1 MKTPG
6 YAPCF
11 ELIANFT
18 CTSLRDWNACSNS
31 INFLLTLWSRM
42 ACANRYVQLSEAM
55 VPNSLVLHQLLPR
68 VVEAY
73 VEGRLNQVSDENGN
87 GNPLDDPEGLHEEMT
102 QFPQIVRFVYTESGA
117 YLLKKMESMMSEYD
131 VRVVG
136 RGKE

>member
-1 MKTPG
+1 MPTAGPSEG
-6 YAPCF
+6 TSPPLLLSLVQLPTLGVDEDAGLRSVLRADR
-11 ELIANFT
+11 ELT

-73 VEGRLNQVSDENGN
+73 VEGRLNQVSDENGREPA
-87 GNPLDDPEGLHEEMT
+87 G
-102 QFPQIVRFVYTESGA
+102 RSGGA
-117 YLLKKMESMMSEYD
+117 T
-131 VRVVG
+131 
-136 RGKE
+136 